1 MNTKDHSN
9 EFKFML
15 LCLRDDIEVDEDTIT
30 QSGVNW
36 GVFLD
41 MVIHHR
47 VYSIVFLKLKNI
59 CSSSAIIPPEIMN
72 KLQQLFT
79 KNAYKMLQLTREMGV
94 ICKRFEENDVPLI
107 VLKGPVL
114 AVTLYGDI
122 SRRTSKDLDLF
133 VDVEDINKSMD
144 ILLETG
150 YQMKD
155 EKLLNNWLIR
165 THHLSFVHPV
175 HHVQIELHW
184 RLNPNLRAAPTF
196 MDFWNRRNEI
206 SVSNQT
212 YYYLGNEDLLLYLS
226 EHGSRHGW
234 SRLRWL
240 MDIDRLLGNH
250 AINFERLQ
258 RSLKQYKVTHY
269 VKQAILLSHY
279 LLSSEPSTEIS
290 KIIPLKKSN
299 KHLERVIERIE
310 KNYYS
315 TGNMDIQHDWYFFL
329 LMSFSQK
336 LHYVRMLFTPSSKDA
351 SMLPLSKRYHFIYF
365 LLRPFFLILRL
376 LKRGS
381 A

>member
-1 MNTKDHSN
+1 MNTRDYSN

-15 LCLRDDIEVDEDTIT
+15 LCLRDDIEVDEETI
-30 QSGVNW
+30 SHSEINW

-41 MVIHHR
+41 LVIHHR
-47 VYSIVFLKLKNI
+47 VYSIVFLKLKNLGSNSI
-59 CSSSAIIPPEIMN
+59 LIPQEIMN

-79 KNAYKMLQLTREMGV
+79 KNAYKMLELTREMGV
-94 ICKRFEENDVPLI
+94 VCKRFAENDVPLI
-107 VLKGPVL
+107 LLKGPVL

-133 VDVEDINKSMD
+133 VDVEDVNKSMD
-144 ILLETG
+144 ILLESG

-155 EKLLNNWLIR
+155 EKLLNNWLIK

-196 MDFWNRRNEI
+196 KDFWNRKNEVSI
-206 SVSNQT
+206 SNQT

-240 MDIDRLLGNH
+240 MDIDRLLKNH
-250 AINFERLQ
+250 SISSVRLQ
-258 RSLKQYKVTHY
+258 RSLKQYKVKHF

-279 LLSSEPSTEIS
+279 LLSSEPSIEIS
-290 KIIPLKKSN
+290 KIIPFKKSN
-299 KHLERVIERIE
+299 KQLERVIERIE
-310 KNYYS
+310 ENCYS
-315 TGNMDIQHDWYFFL
+315 TGNMDIQYDWYFFL
-329 LMSFSQK
+329 LMSSGQK

-365 LLRPFFLILRL
+365 FLRPFLLILRL

-381 A
+381 T